1 MDKIN
6 KGLGIQ
12 RAFALKEH
20 VGSSWKNNLKNKP
33 NGAIPHTIGDRGDS
47 RLGDYSTYNLVWLN
61 PDTGEVID
69 KFVSVKPYNKL
80 FRDDIRLLSD
90 KEVKN
95 LKTALNDL
103 KLGYIFDDN
112 DERILKDKYDTS
124 THFLNSNSDITKR
137 SRGRYL
143 AYSKF
148 ISSANRLTYKV
159 YKPEKDSSGE
169 WYCKVQISRCYGH
182 KLDEITYDSKNQGR
196 SDNSLGSIF
205 GNLLGYDRDVTEF
218 EKLFSEGCLRVIKL

>member
-6 KGLGIQ
+6 KGLEIQ
-12 RAFALKEH
+12 RAFSLKEH

-33 NGAIPHTIGDRGDS
+33 EGSISHTIGDRGDS
-47 RLGDYSTYNLVWLN
+47 RLGDYSTYNLVWTN

-69 KFVSVKPYNKL
+69 KFVSIKPYYSKFNN
-80 FRDDIRLLSD
+80 DIRLLSD
-90 KEVKN
+90 KESKN

-103 KLGYIFDDN
+103 KLGYVFDDN
-112 DERILKDKYDTS
+112 DDRILSDRYDTS

-137 SRGRYL
+137 SRGKYL

-159 YKPEKDSSGE
+159 YKPEK
-169 WYCKVQISRCYGH
+169 KISQENGIV
-182 KLDEITYDSKNQGR
+182 KFKSV
-196 SDNSLGSIF
+196 
-205 GNLLGYDRDVTEF
+205 DVM
-218 EKLFSEGCLRVIKL
+218 GIN